1 MLFNLSK
8 LCNKSIMNLS
18 VNEKIELDNINAFGE
33 EIIFNT
39 PVELK
44 GTFVNKDEYVEFNGE
59 VSCNLKLICSKCLE
73 TFDETFEVKIDEKFS
88 RNEQEDYFEL
98 PVSCEIDLGRIIEE
112 NIVGYLPIQ
121 KRCSESCKGL
131 CPICGINLNL
141 HTCEC
146 KPIVEEEEEEKLDP
160 RFAKLQNFFNK
171 N

>member
-121 KRCSESCKGL
+121 KDVVRVAKVFAQF
-131 CPICGINLNL
+131 
-141 HTCEC
+141 
-146 KPIVEEEEEEKLDP
+146 VELILTFIHVSANQLLKKK
-160 RFAKLQNFFNK
+160 RKK